1 MLYCLDETNGMTI
14 FPCIS
19 LRMLLHKSCAQAPG
33 VQRLQ
38 TSDPE
43 DNEATQTFVRKILT
57 DSLQKL
63 ENEAPI
69 VHRVIYLS

>member
-1 MLYCLDETNGMTI
+1 
-14 FPCIS
+14 
-19 LRMLLHKSCAQAPG
+19 MLLHKSCAQPPG